1 MALTTRRIVSMCAL
15 VVGLVAGSLQPAV
28 ALTPEQRSVD
38 AAHVATQ
45 PRSADIPGGQVSRS
59 RLGPVPPGAP
69 ASGERVFPA
78 SSSTQASGSI
88 ALDSVTCTSIDAWR
102 NAYTLLGFLAYR
114 YHHWMTWC
122 WDGQRV
128 TSVTEDY
135 DYLTNVDPNF
145 YWRGTVAESSAYY
158 YWNGIWH
165 GRFRSFM
172 EGQVDNCILRYG
184 CIGTSYPWI
193 TINAYGD
200 GHYSTSSGGT

>member
-1 MALTTRRIVSMCAL
+1 MAGSKRRVVPMCVLAA
-15 VVGLVAGSLQPAV
+15 GLLAESLQPVV
-28 ALTPEQRSVD
+28 ASTPKQRSAGAGRVETQARSVD
-38 AAHVATQ
+38 ISGRQ
-45 PRSADIPGGQVSRS
+45 PPLSG
-59 RLGPVPPGAP
+59 LGPVPPGSP

-78 SSSTQASGSI
+78 SPSTQARGSI

-102 NAYTLLGFLAYR
+102 NAYTLLGFLAFR
-114 YHHWMTWC
+114 YHHWMTWY

-135 DYLTNVDPNF
+135 DYLNNADPNF
-145 YWRGTVAESSAYY
+145 YWRGTLAGSSAYY
-158 YWNGIWH
+158 CWNGIGN

-172 EGQVDNCILRYG
+172 EGQVDNCIFKYG

-200 GHYSTSSGGT
+200 GHNSTSSGGT